1 MTNKVKYLV
10 IYRCSNCGEESS
22 FTDIDQPSCKYCE
35 KETTMEL
42 VSQQEITP
50 QLMEERIKALSES
63 MLNNLQQAYQS
74 MTSEDSAKSPEGR
87 DAEKE
92 MLLLLARVKSLKDKI
107 GEMNFEEDENT
118 SKEQPS

>member
-1 MTNKVKYLV
+1 MTNKVKYLM

-22 FTDIDQPSCKYCE
+22 FTDIDQPSCQYCNHA
-35 KETTMEL
+35 TTMEI

-50 QLMEERIKALSES
+50 QLMEEKIKALSET

-74 MTSEDSAKSPEGR
+74 MTAEDRAKFPEGR

-92 MLLLLARVKSLKDKI
+92 MLLLLARVKNLKDKI
-107 GEMNFEEDENT
+107 EEMKIEDDDKLENKI
-118 SKEQPS
+118 S